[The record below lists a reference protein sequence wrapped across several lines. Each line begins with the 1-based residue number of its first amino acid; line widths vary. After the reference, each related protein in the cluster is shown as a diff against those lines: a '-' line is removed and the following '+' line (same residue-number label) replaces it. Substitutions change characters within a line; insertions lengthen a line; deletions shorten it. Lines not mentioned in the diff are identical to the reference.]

1 MKTHPIMT
9 LAKAKELFRDA
20 RPYKTFVAEWLI
32 DGKTYNVNGA
42 GGKVKAKRFLN
53 YIKMLED
60 KAAMVEAGIPDHDAF
75 NRLVLEQNDGAKDPV
90 RRRARGPGFASA
102 FPNGQ
107 ERKVKL
113 RVYEYLPREKEMAAE
128 DYRETKKL
136 YPFTCRVTEIHLTEN
151 SGTLI
156 ASKTQ
161 PCVVNTAYMG
171 RVEMIHMARQAA

>member
-9 LAKAKELFRDA
+9 LAKAKDLFSNA
-20 RPYKTFVAEWLI
+20 QPHKTFVVSWLI
-32 DGKTYNVNGA
+32 DGKTMNVSGK
-42 GGKVKAKRFLN
+42 GGKVKAQRFLD
-53 YIKMLED
+53 YIKIIED

-75 NRLVLEQNDGAKDPV
+75 NHIILEQNDGSKDPV
-90 RRRARGPGFASA
+90 RRRARGPGFAST
-102 FPNGQ
+102 FPNSK

-113 RVYEYLPREKEMAAE
+113 KVFEYLPREKDMAAG

-136 YPFTCRVTEIHLTEN
+136 YPFTPRVTEIHLTEN

-161 PCVVNTAYMG
+161 PCIVNTAYMG
-171 RVEMIHMARQAA
+171 RVEMIHMARAA

>member
-1 MKTHPIMT
+1 MT

-20 RPYKTFVAEWLI
+20 RPYKTFVVEWLI
-32 DGKTYNVNGA
+32 DGNTVNVNGK
-42 GGKVKAKRFLN
+42 GGKVKAQRFLD
-53 YIKMLED
+53 YIKILED
-60 KAAMVEAGIPDHDAF
+60 KAEMVEAGIPDHDAF
-75 NRLVLEQNDGAKDPV
+75 NRLVLEQNDGAKDEV

-171 RVEMIHMARQAA
+171 RVEMIHMAKVA

>member
-1 MKTHPIMT
+1 MKTHAIMT
-9 LAKAKELFRDA
+9 LAKAKELFSNA
-20 RPYKTFVAEWLI
+20 RPHKTFVVEWLI
-32 DGKTYNVNGA
+32 DGNTVNVSGK
-42 GGKVKAKRFLN
+42 GGKVKAQRFLD
-53 YIKMLED
+53 YIKKLEE
-60 KAAMVEAGIPDHDAF
+60 KANMVEAGIPDHDAF
-75 NRLVLEQNDGAKDPV
+75 NRIILEQNDGAKDPV

-113 RVYEYLPREKEMAAE
+113 RIAEYLPREKEDAAE
-128 DYRETKKL
+128 DYRDTKKL

-151 SGTLI
+151 SGTVI